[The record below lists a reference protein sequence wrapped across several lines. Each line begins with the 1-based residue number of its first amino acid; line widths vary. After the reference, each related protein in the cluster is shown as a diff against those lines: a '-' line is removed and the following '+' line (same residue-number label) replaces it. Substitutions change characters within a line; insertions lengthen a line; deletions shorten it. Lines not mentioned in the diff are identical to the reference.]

1 MIGDESDRPATAR
14 PRARG
19 AVSNRSGRFEAQAR
33 VAVDDGWERDDEDLP
48 PLRTE
53 VAVDA
58 SRTVIARN
66 ASPDVPFDRSINPY
80 RGCEHGCVYCF
91 ARPSH
96 AFLGLSPGLDFE
108 TRLLAKPDA
117 ARLLRAELARPGY
130 RPAPI
135 AIGTNTDPY
144 QPVEK
149 RLRIMRGV
157 LEVLAESRHPVTVV
171 TKGALVERDADLL
184 GAMGRAGL
192 AAVGISLTSLDRRLA
207 RTMEPRAAAPERRL
221 AAIRTLAAA
230 GCPVR
235 VMVAPVI
242 PALNDMELEAL
253 LAAGRDAGATT
264 ASYVVLRLPGEV
276 AGLFR
281 EWLAE
286 AWPDR
291 AARVMKRVRA
301 LHGGRDYDA
310 AWGKRMT
317 GEGVEA
323 TLLARRFDVAIRR
336 LGLARKGPTLDVG
349 GFRRPAADGA
359 QLSLF

>member
-1 MIGDESDRPATAR
+1 MIGDESDRPDPAR
-14 PRARG
+14 RRGRG
-19 AVSNRSGRFEAQAR
+19 ALSNRSGRFEALAR
-33 VAVDDGWERDDEDLP
+33 LAVDDGWAREEAEA

-66 ASPDVPFDRSINPY
+66 VSPDVPFDRSINPY

-96 AFLGLSPGLDFE
+96 AFLGLSPGIAFE
-108 TRLLAKPDA
+108 TKLLAKPDA
-117 ARLLRAELARPGY
+117 PRLLAVELARPGY

-149 RLRIMRGV
+149 RLGIMRGV
-157 LEVLAESRHPVTVV
+157 LEVLAEARHPVTVV
-171 TKGALVERDADLL
+171 TKGALVERDADIL

-192 AAVGISLTSLDRRLA
+192 AAVGVSLTTLDRGLA
-207 RTMEPRAAAPERRL
+207 RRMEPRAAAPERRL
-221 AAIRTLAAA
+221 AAIRALVAA

-235 VMVAPVI
+235 VMAAPMI

-253 LAAGRDAGATT
+253 LAAGRAAGATM
-264 ASYVVLRLPGEV
+264 AGYVVLRLPGEV

-286 AWPDR
+286 AYPDR
-291 AARVMKRVRA
+291 AARVMRRVRA

-323 TLLARRFDVAIRR
+323 ELIARRFDLAIRR
-336 LGLARKGPTLDVG
+336 LGLARRGPELDVTR
-349 GFRRPAADGA
+349 FRPPGREAR